1 MSFNA
6 RQVLVSEGRKRTLAV
21 MWGVALRGPGV
32 QPAGLVRGFCVCG
45 ISGLP
50 HQPEAWAWR
59 EGDE

>member
-6 RQVLVSEGRKRTLAV
+6 RQVLASEGRKRTLAV
-21 MWGVALRGPGV
+21 VWGMALGGPGV
-32 QPAGLVRGFCVCG
+32 QPAVLVRGLCLCG